1 MVRGVEGVSLREGV
15 EGREEDGVRE
25 PDVDGVS
32 NAAARSNRP
41 ERDGV

>member
-1 MVRGVEGVSLREGV
+1 MSQSEGV

-32 NAAARSNRP
+32 SAAAKSNRP
-41 ERDGV
+41 EREGV